1 MEKKEAA
8 ASLHIEQQYRER
20 NIQFQ
25 LRVQSQLCSPF
36 FNILVPKI
44 CYLCL
49 PSNEH
54 QQGMDQLKHQR
65 MDRQALL
72 TEMVSMH
79 NVYKQL
85 TTPKAKLQVME
96 MEPLIPV

>member
-1 MEKKEAA
+1 
-8 ASLHIEQQYRER
+8 
-20 NIQFQ
+20 
-25 LRVQSQLCSPF
+25 
-36 FNILVPKI
+36 
-44 CYLCL
+44 
-49 PSNEH
+49 
-54 QQGMDQLKHQR
+54 MDQLKHQR

-96 MEPLIPV
+96 MEPLITV